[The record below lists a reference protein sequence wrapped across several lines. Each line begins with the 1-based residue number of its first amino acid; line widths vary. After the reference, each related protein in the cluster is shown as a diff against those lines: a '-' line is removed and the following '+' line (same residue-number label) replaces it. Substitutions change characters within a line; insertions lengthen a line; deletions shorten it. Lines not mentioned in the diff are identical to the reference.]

1 MMITK
6 IRLYI
11 YIYRYRC
18 TYFYIYLFIHFQM
31 SDLILVGLTQTCLNA
46 NTLLYFNEFVEI
58 SKKKKMHAFVC
69 VCVCVGR
76 GNKGGK
82 GEGNRTKKRKGT
94 LQPNEEILKASS
106 TQDDQLDCSVTEAS
120 LKKHQS
126 PFFSFLFGSFAHVE
140 RISVCF
146 SRIPHRCHD
155 LKKKKKKSRL
165 PSLL

>member
-1 MMITK
+1 
-6 IRLYI
+6 
-11 YIYRYRC
+11 
-18 TYFYIYLFIHFQM
+18 M

-106 TQDDQLDCSVTEAS
+106 T
-120 LKKHQS
+120 
-126 PFFSFLFGSFAHVE
+126 
-140 RISVCF
+140 
-146 SRIPHRCHD
+146 
-155 LKKKKKKSRL
+155 
-165 PSLL
+165 